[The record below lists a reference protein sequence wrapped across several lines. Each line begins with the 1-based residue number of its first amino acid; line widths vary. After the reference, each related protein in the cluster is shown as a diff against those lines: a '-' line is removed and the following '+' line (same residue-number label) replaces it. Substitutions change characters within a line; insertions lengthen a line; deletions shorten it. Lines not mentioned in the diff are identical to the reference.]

1 MRLHPMFTKVT
12 ECSPRKRA
20 RWDAFAATSGRL
32 EPFTTTMGST
42 MRTLFTAEMSELADD
57 LATMAKHVATAID
70 RATEALLTENVEL
83 AQGVIA
89 DDAKLDD
96 VEETIDE
103 RCVLLIAQQQPVG
116 LDLRTIIS
124 SLRISASLERM
135 GDLAKHIAEAARR
148 AYPESAVPESH
159 REIFEGM
166 ASAAKKAAA
175 EVAELIESRDLN
187 VAAGIV
193 EDDDQLDDLH
203 EAAYAGLLLPAF
215 KGSPQEILDI
225 SLLARYFERFGDH
238 AVGVSRRIVYLVT
251 GDHSGDR
258 ASI

>member
-1 MRLHPMFTKVT
+1 
-12 ECSPRKRA
+12 
-20 RWDAFAATSGRL
+20 
-32 EPFTTTMGST
+32 MGST

-57 LATMAKHVATAID
+57 LATMAKHVSTAID
-70 RATEALLTENVEL
+70 KATEALLTGNVEL
-83 AQGVIA
+83 AQHVIA
-89 DDAKLDD
+89 EDAKLDD
-96 VEETIDE
+96 VEETVDE

-135 GDLAKHIAEAARR
+135 GDLAQHIAEAARR
-148 AYPESAVPESH
+148 AYPDSAIPASH

-166 ASAAKKAAA
+166 SDAAKKAAA
-175 EVAELIESRDLN
+175 EVAELIVSRDLN
-187 VAAGIV
+187 VAARIV
-193 EDDDQLDDLH
+193 EDDDKLDDLH
-203 EAAYAGLLLPAF
+203 AAAYSALLEPKF

-251 GDHSGDR
+251 GDHTGDR